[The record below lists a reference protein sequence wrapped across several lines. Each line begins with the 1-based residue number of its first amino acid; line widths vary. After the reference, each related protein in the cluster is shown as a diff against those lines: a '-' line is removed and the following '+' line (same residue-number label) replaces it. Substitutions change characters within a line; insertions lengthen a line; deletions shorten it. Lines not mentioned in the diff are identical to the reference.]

1 MSFFDDE
8 AEKIYKFRDGDDELK
23 DPFLRITVFNISED
37 LIITGVKNASVSCVQ
52 TEALPF
58 DSGYKLIVLCRMSS
72 NGIGQ
77 SRNYIVTLNMDR
89 DSRGFITNLRYN
101 SSNFI

>member
-1 MSFFDDE
+1 M
-8 AEKIYKFRDGDDELK
+8 K
-23 DPFLRITVFNISED
+23 DPFPRITIFNISAD
-37 LIITGVKNASVSCVQ
+37 LNITGIKNFNLSCVE

-58 DSGYKLIVLCRMSS
+58 DSGYKLIVLCRMTS
-72 NGIGQ
+72 NGVGQ

-89 DSRGFITNLRYN
+89 DDRGFITNLRYN